1 MSRRNQSQKVVC
13 RPCKEENNWE
23 IMEPNGH
30 VQAKHY
36 QSKNEC
42 VKKARQY
49 AQEFGYEL
57 VVEDTQTANKQ
68 NNKNN
73 ME

>member
-1 MSRRNQSQKVVC
+1 MSKRNQSQKVVC

-36 QSKNEC
+36 QNKTEA
-42 VKKARQY
+42 VKKAREY

-57 VVEDTQTANKQ
+57 VVEEKQTNYQTNKKMQ
-68 NNKNN
+68 
-73 ME
+73 

>member
-13 RPCKEENNWE
+13 RPCKEDNTWE

-36 QSKNEC
+36 QNKNEC
-42 VKKARQY
+42 VKKGREY

-57 VVEDTQTANKQ
+57 VVEEKQTANKQ
-68 NNKNN
+68 NKNN
-73 ME
+73 Q

>member
-1 MSRRNQSQKVVC
+1 MSRRNQSQKVFC
-13 RPCKEENNWE
+13 RPCKEDNTWE

-36 QSKNEC
+36 QNKNEC
-42 VKKARQY
+42 VKKGREY

-57 VVEDTQTANKQ
+57 VVEEKSSKSNNKQ
-68 NNKNN
+68 
-73 ME
+73 

>member
-1 MSRRNQSQKVVC
+1 MSKRNQTQKVVC

-23 IMEPNGH
+23 IMEPNGY

-36 QSKNEC
+36 QSKSEA
-42 VKKARQY
+42 VKKAREY

-57 VVEDTQTANKQ
+57 VVEEKQTKNQTNK
-68 NNKNN
+68 K
-73 ME
+73 M

>member
-1 MSRRNQSQKVVC
+1 MNRKNQTQKVVC

-36 QSKNEC
+36 QNKTEA
-42 VKKARQY
+42 VKHARQY

-57 VVEDTQTANKQ
+57 VVEEKQTT
-68 NNKNN
+68 NKNTK
-73 ME
+73 

>member
-1 MSRRNQSQKVVC
+1 MSKRNQSQKVVC

-57 VVEDTQTANKQ
+57 VVEDTQTTNKQ

>member
-30 VQAKHY
+30 VQVKHY
-36 QSKNEC
+36 QNKNEC

-57 VVEDTQTANKQ
+57 VVEDTQTTNKQ